1 MFIDKAKLWLHWMDL
16 NWKQAPKTVRRIKKI
31 LKEYNITKG
40 KSLELGCGNGRISIN
55 MAKQG
60 FEATGV
66 DISKLYIDEARKR
79 SARMH
84 VRTNFVQGD
93 IRKIDKIVHGKFDV
107 AISIWTSIGFYDR
120 QTDEMIFKKV
130 AQLLKKNGVFLILDT
145 MSRERLLSI
154 FCSSLYEET
163 DKYLKLN
170 RIIYDKMRSIIH
182 NKWVF
187 YKKVNKDLLYEDEFD
202 FDLRVYALPE
212 LVDMGEK
219 AGLQFKEAYHSLL
232 TLQPAQGDSA
242 ANLVF
247 QMINTQQ

>member
-1 MFIDKAKLWLHWMDL
+1 MFIDKARMWLHWM
-16 NWKQAPKTVRRIKKI
+16 NISWKQAPRTVRNIRRI
-31 LKEYNITKG
+31 LKKYNITKG
-40 KSLELGCGNGRISIN
+40 RCLELGCGNGRISIN

-60 FEATGV
+60 FDATGV
-66 DISKLYIDEARKR
+66 DISQLYIEEARKK
-79 SARMH
+79 AEKMG
-84 VRTNFVQGD
+84 VKTCFAQGD

-107 AISIWTSIGFYDR
+107 VISIWTSIGFYDR
-120 QTDEMIFKKV
+120 RTDEIIFKKV
-130 AQLLKKNGVFLILDT
+130 ARLLKKNGIFMILNT

-170 RIIYDKMRSIIH
+170 KIIYDKMHSIIH